1 MQNQRLTKLD
11 DGDVFPPLSVETLDH
26 GSITLPTGQWTV
38 LLIYRG
44 VW

>member
-1 MQNQRLTKLD
+1 MQNQTLTKLD
-11 DGDVFPPLSVETLDH
+11 DGDVFPPLRLETLS
-26 GSITLPTGQWTV
+26 GEQIELPCSRWTV